1 MPDTQNPIPDT
12 YAMIKLERIHK
23 YFHRGEGN
31 EVHALRG
38 VDLAIG
44 AGEFVTVIGSNG
56 AGKSTLLN
64 CIAGVY
70 PIDEGRMLLGERDA
84 TGLDAAQRAAW
95 IGRVFQ
101 NPLDGT
107 AANLSI
113 EQNLALALLRGRT
126 KGLRAGVNG
135 QRREQFRA
143 ALSQLGLGLEDRM
156 SSHVRTLSGGQ
167 RQALTLLMAT
177 LVPPQV
183 LLLDEHTAA
192 LDPAAAALVAD
203 LTARLVAERNLTA
216 LMVTHNMQQALSYG
230 TRTLMMHQGQ
240 IILDISGAERAS
252 LTVADLVQRFTTS
265 RKDAIVDD
273 ELLLSE

>member
-1 MPDTQNPIPDT
+1 
-12 YAMIKLERIHK
+12 MIKLERIHK

-31 EVHALRG
+31 EIHASRR
-38 VDLAIG
+38 VDLTIG

-64 CIAGVY
+64 CVAGVH
-70 PIDEGRMLLGERDA
+70 PIDEGRIVLGERDA
-84 TGLDAAQRAAW
+84 TGLDAAQRATW

-113 EQNLALALLRGRT
+113 EQNLALALLRGRP

-135 QRREQFRA
+135 QRREQFRS

-156 SSHVRTLSGGQ
+156 SAHVRTLSGGQ

-240 IILDISGAERAS
+240 VILDISGAERAS
-252 LTVADLVQRFTTS
+252 LTVADLVRRFTTGQ
-265 RKDAIVDD
+265 KEAIVDD

>member
-1 MPDTQNPIPDT
+1 
-12 YAMIKLERIHK
+12 MIRLERIHK
-23 YFHRGEGN
+23 YFHRGEGH

-38 VDLAIG
+38 VDLEIG
-44 AGEFVTVIGSNG
+44 AGEFVTLIGSNG

-70 PIDEGRMLLGERDA
+70 PVNDGRILLGGRDVTDLRA
-84 TGLDAAQRAAW
+84 DQRATW
-95 IGRVFQ
+95 VGRVFQ

-113 EQNLALALLRGRT
+113 EQNMALALLRGQPKRLRSGVSRERRARFRT
-126 KGLRAGVNG
+126 
-135 QRREQFRA
+135 
-143 ALSQLGLGLEDRM
+143 ALKQLDLGLESRLEAR
-156 SSHVRTLSGGQ
+156 VRTLSGGQ

-177 LVPPQV
+177 LAPPQV

-203 LTARLVAERNLTA
+203 LTERLVAEQRLTT

-230 TRTLMMHQGQ
+230 TRTLMMHQGRVM
-240 IILDISGAERAS
+240 LDISGAERAG
-252 LTVADLVQRFTTS
+252 LTVQDLVRRFTS
-265 RKDAIVDD
+265 ERKEVVADD

>member
-1 MPDTQNPIPDT
+1 MLQLTHV
-12 YAMIKLERIHK
+12 HK
-23 YFHRGEGN
+23 YFHRGEGH

-38 VDLAIG
+38 IDLAIG

-64 CIAGVY
+64 AIAGIY
-70 PIDEGRMLLGERDA
+70 PLDAGRIRLGEQDL
-84 TGLDAAQRAAW
+84 TGLDIARRAAW

-113 EQNLALALLRGRT
+113 EQNMVLAQLRGRP
-126 KGLRAGVNG
+126 KRLRAGASPA
-135 QRREQFRA
+135 RRADFRT
-143 ALSQLGLGLEDRM
+143 ALAQLGLGLEDRLDAR
-156 SSHVRTLSGGQ
+156 VRTLSGGQ

-177 LVPPQV
+177 LAPPRV

-203 LTARLVAERNLTA
+203 LTARLVAELNLTT
-216 LMVTHNMQQALSYG
+216 LMVTHNMQQALSQG

-240 IILDISGAERAS
+240 IILDISGAERAG
-252 LTVADLVQRFTTS
+252 LTVQDLVRRFTVE
-265 RKDAIVDD
+265 RKEVVVDD
-273 ELLLSE
+273 KLLLSE